1 MKLFHN
7 RVPHEEQL
15 RILERALLDGFCCT
29 QFITAMDDSNF
40 SCKLSQ
46 VHGFLNSR
54 IAAANHEYFQI
65 LEEGS
70 IAGCTVGN
78 ALAHELALALAADWP
93 WESAG
98 SDNQGTCLISSVAA
112 NQCLYRA
119 FDINAD
125 NGIADTLSTELLDLL
140 GHSFNQGRTALAV
153 YHLSGIILNLVCD
166 GNLTAVFSFFN
177 EQRIQTRSS
186 RIDSGCKSA
195 RTRTQNDDIINLVHQ
210 NISLHI
216 N

>member
-7 RVPHEEQL
+7 CIPHKEQL
-15 RILERALLDGFCCT
+15 RILERALLDGFCRT
-29 QFITAMDDSNF
+29 QFITAMDNSNF
-40 SCKLSQ
+40 SCKLCQ

-54 IAAANHEYFQI
+54 VAAANYEYFQI

-70 IAGCTVGN
+70 IAGCAVGN
-78 ALAHELALALAADWP
+78 TLAHELALALAADRP

-98 SDNQGTCLISSVAA
+98 SNDQGTCLISSVAS
-112 NQCLYRA
+112 NQCLYRT

-125 NGIADTLSTELLDLL
+125 NGIADTLSSKLLYLL

-153 YHLSGIILNLVCD
+153 YHLSGIILNLVCN
-166 GNLTAVFSFFN
+166 GNLAAVFTFFN
-177 EQRIQTRSS
+177 EQRIKTRSS
-186 RIDSGCKSA
+186 CIDSSCKSA
-195 RTRTQNDDIINLVHQ
+195 RTCTQNDDIINLVHQ